1 MNKKNIENYIF
12 SLKNLNGGFYLQ
24 KNFNQTTLMSSA
36 FSIITL
42 ELVDSLNKIE
52 ISKEQNY
59 FLKYQDKKTGFFVDP
74 NLNLDYLSL
83 IHI

>member
-1 MNKKNIENYIF
+1 MHQMNKKNIENYIF
-12 SLKNLNGGFYLQ
+12 SLKNANGGFYLQ

-59 FLKYQDKKTGFFVDP
+59 FLKYFF
-74 NLNLDYLSL
+74 LAHQLK
-83 IHI
+83 